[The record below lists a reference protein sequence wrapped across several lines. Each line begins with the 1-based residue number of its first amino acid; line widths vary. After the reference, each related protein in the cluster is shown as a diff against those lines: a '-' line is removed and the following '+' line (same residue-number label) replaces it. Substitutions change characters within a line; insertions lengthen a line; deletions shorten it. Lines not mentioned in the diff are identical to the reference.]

1 MPRAASSNAQQAYKQ
16 SSTNANQLFG
26 QLEPQAESL
35 INSKG
40 YDPATLGAITNA
52 GMGGV
57 NAAFGNAQ
65 GNIARNTARTKNQAS
80 DASQQDVLAQ
90 QKGIAGGQEAGNIQ
104 IQNADFQNQ
113 QRTQGLNLLSG
124 MYGANLGT
132 EVPAVNAQTQASPG
146 WAQTLTGIVG
156 ALKPGASNIGGS
168 GISLGQGA

>member
-1 MPRAASSNAQQAYKQ
+1 MPRAAAKNADSAFKTSQA
-16 SSTNANQLFG
+16 NANQLYG
-26 QLEPQAESL
+26 QLVPQATDL

-57 NAAFGNAQ
+57 NAAFGDTQ
-65 GNIARNTARTKNQAS
+65 SKVARNTARTKNQAS
-80 DASQQDVLAQ
+80 DAGVQDVLARD
-90 QKGIAGGQEAGNIQ
+90 KGIAGGKEAGDIQ

-113 QRTQGLNLLSG
+113 QRMAGLNLLSG

-146 WAQTLTGIVG
+146 WAQTFNQTLSAITGAGKNG
-156 ALKPGASNIGGS
+156 ADAYSAYEN
-168 GISLGQGA
+168 A